1 MDEEF
6 YNEFLQRFVWDRQ
19 WVVIN
24 SKGRGYTQRVE
35 PKLALVQVELPV
47 EAFSFGWEP
56 NNSSYLGIFFFHPH
70 ICVSV
75 DKKKKNEK
83 TTHNCIKIT
92 ESIEK
97 PIVP

>member
-1 MDEEF
+1 MSLLFCIYIYFFILCDI
-6 YNEFLQRFVWDRQ
+6 YVGFVWDRQ

-75 DKKKKNEK
+75 DKKKTKRR
-83 TTHNCIKIT
+83 
-92 ESIEK
+92 
-97 PIVP
+97 PIIV